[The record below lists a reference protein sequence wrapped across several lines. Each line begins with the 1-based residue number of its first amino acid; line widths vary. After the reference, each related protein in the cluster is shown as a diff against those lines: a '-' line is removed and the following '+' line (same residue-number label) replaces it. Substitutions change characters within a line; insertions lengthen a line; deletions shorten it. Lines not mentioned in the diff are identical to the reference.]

1 MRAIGLDNEPGLR
14 FDLQCIIYPVEKPA
28 QGDSSRQFDD
38 LPVVKVASKFVKY
51 DVPNTPWT
59 LGDEHGVVAHQAL
72 ARIETRDVGLED
84 PVNRLRREPHAF
96 QDRRV
101 MVHAVRAAIRRAGR
115 HDGDLDELLW

>member
-1 MRAIGLDNEPGLR
+1 MRAIGLDNDPGLR
-14 FDLQCIIYPVEKPA
+14 FDLQRIINSVEKPA

-38 LPVVKVASKFVKY
+38 FPVVKVASKRVKY

-84 PVNRLRREPHAF
+84 PVDRLRWESHAL
-96 QDRRV
+96 QDWPV
-101 MVHAVRAAIRRAGR
+101 VVHAVLAAIRRAGR